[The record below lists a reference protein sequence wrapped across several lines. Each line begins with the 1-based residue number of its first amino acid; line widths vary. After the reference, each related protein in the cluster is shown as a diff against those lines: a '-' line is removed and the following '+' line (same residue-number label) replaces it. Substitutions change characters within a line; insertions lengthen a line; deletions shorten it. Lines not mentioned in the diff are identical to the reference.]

1 MYAGR
6 PSMLAFGRPPR
17 LRLGGVL
24 AGIIVCE
31 RKTTAL
37 SGPSRSGG
45 GNSGVLA
52 LGHAG
57 VGWALVKRE
66 IGVPAFP
73 GYQVVQSR
81 RVQDAG

>member
-17 LRLGGVL
+17 LAFGGVP
-24 AGIIVCE
+24 AGFIVRE
-31 RKTTAL
+31 RKTTAP

-45 GNSGVLA
+45 GNSVVLA

-57 VGWALVKRE
+57 AGWALVKRE

-73 GYQVVQSR
+73 GYQVAQSR
-81 RVQDAG
+81 RVQAAG